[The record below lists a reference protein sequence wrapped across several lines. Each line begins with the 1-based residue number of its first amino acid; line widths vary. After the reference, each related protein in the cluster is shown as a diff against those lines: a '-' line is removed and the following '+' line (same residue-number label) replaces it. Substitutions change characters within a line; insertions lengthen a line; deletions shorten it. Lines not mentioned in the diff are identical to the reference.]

1 LIAVDTNVLV
11 YASRTET
18 EFHEPAVRLITQ
30 LAESERPWAI
40 PWPCVYEYLRV
51 MTHPRLFK
59 PPSTQT
65 EAISRLNLLSG
76 SPSLTFIGHGP
87 LHFSALMAAAEQSGA
102 KGNLFFDVQIAAI
115 CREHG
120 ITEILT
126 MDRDFSR
133 FSGIKVRRPF

>member
-1 LIAVDTNVLV
+1 LIAVDTNILV

-18 EFHEPAVRLITQ
+18 EFHSPAVRLITQ
-30 LAESERPWAI
+30 LAESDRPWAI

-51 MTHPRLFK
+51 VTHPRLFK
-59 PPSTQT
+59 PSSTQA
-65 EAISRLNLLSG
+65 EAIGRLNMLSH
-76 SPSLTFIGHGP
+76 SPSLAFIGPGP
-87 LHFSALMAAAEQSGA
+87 SHFGSLVGLAEQSGA
-102 KGNLFFDVQIAAI
+102 KGNVFFDVHIAAI

-126 MDRDFSR
+126 MDRGFSR

>member
-1 LIAVDTNVLV
+1 MIAVDTNVLV

-18 EFHEPAVRLITQ
+18 EFHEPAARLITQ

-40 PWPCVYEYLRV
+40 PWPCVYEYLRIV
-51 MTHPRLFK
+51 THPRLFK
-59 PPSTQT
+59 PASTQA
-65 EAISRLNLLSG
+65 EAISGLRLLSG
-76 SPSLTFIGHGP
+76 SPSLAFIGPGST
-87 LHFSALMAAAEQSGA
+87 HFGSLVGLAEHSGA
-102 KGNLFFDVQIAAI
+102 KGNLFFDLQIAAI

-126 MDRDFSR
+126 VDRDFSR

>member
-1 LIAVDTNVLV
+1 MIAVDTNVLV
-11 YASRTET
+11 YASRIET
-18 EFHEPAVRLITQ
+18 EFHKSAAQLITQ

-51 MTHPRLFK
+51 VTHPRLFK
-59 PPSTQT
+59 RPSTQA
-65 EAISRLNLLSG
+65 EAIGGLNLLSG
-76 SPSLTFIGHGP
+76 SPSLTFIGPGP
-87 LHFSALMAAAEQSGA
+87 LHFSALIDAAEQSGA
-102 KGNLFFDVQIAAI
+102 KGNLFFDVHIAAI

-133 FSGIKVRRPF
+133 FSGVRVRRPF